1 MRSFGIKKQLSL
13 FWFCALLSTLLFGG
27 PQIKVSDYSSYDS
40 LIILSNNN
48 QNDSIRILSY
58 IYLASMKQEG
68 NNFITSI
75 NRRNYLNKAKELAEK
90 KQLLDMLAYSA
101 DKIGVLRRNNN
112 QYDIAI
118 MLHRFALE
126 ISQETNNKRQ
136 GSIFNNN
143 LGVVYRRIDQYD
155 KATEY
160 HQRALALAE
169 EINDK
174 KSQAVAINSLGNI
187 QISIGN
193 TEDALKLFRKSLLIE
208 QELDNKLGTAI
219 NLNNLGNVYFNHKE
233 FDKAIEYYKLSL
245 EINKQIKSERGK
257 AICYSDLGQA
267 YKEKGKVQKALQYF
281 LKAMSI
287 NLNQGDRVFLADTYI
302 NLGLIYLSK
311 NELNTAERYI
321 LMGLR
326 ISKEI
331 GAKENIENAHEGL
344 YNIYK
349 SRKKYKT
356 ALLHYDTFH
365 IYRDSILSIDLQ
377 KDIARLKIS
386 FNSERNENMVSI
398 LEKQSKIDQLELKRQ
413 KFYSWLVLSAFI
425 IALGAVWFL
434 AFYLWTKNKSNK
446 ILKKKNEEIDR
457 ARHNLKNLADD
468 LFAAKQEAEKSNN
481 IKSEFLA
488 NMSHEIRT
496 PLNAVIGFTDL
507 LEQKLTDNSQKE
519 HLKLIKLS
527 ANVLLVLINDV
538 LDLSKI
544 EAGKTDITFKPL
556 IIRDVFNELDLIF
569 RKRIHDKNIGL
580 HINFDDSVPTTINFS
595 DLRLR
600 QILLNMISNAIKF
613 TESGE
618 ININIRAENTNLN
631 NRTTNLTIE
640 VIDTGRGIP
649 LTEQQNIF
657 EAFYQIDGI
666 NKNQGTG
673 LGLSI
678 TSKLVSML
686 NGEINLN
693 SREGKGS
700 KFTITFNDVEILKPD
715 GLDVRMIGNGN
726 KSAETQ
732 SANAVRDTDFRNIS
746 GFTTKD
752 LELSSV
758 LISAFN
764 NEFKQAKESN
774 LIENIQK
781 FSNRLR
787 KISDEQNNLKLGLY
801 CDKLDQLI
809 GQFDIGGIE
818 TYFDIFEQEIKKIIE
833 T

>member
-1 MRSFGIKKQLSL
+1 
-13 FWFCALLSTLLFGG
+13 
-27 PQIKVSDYSSYDS
+27 V
-40 LIILSNNN
+40 ILSNTYE
-48 QNDSIRILSY
+48 NDSIRILSY
-58 IYLASMKQEG
+58 IYLASMKQDE

-90 KQLLDMLAYSA
+90 KNMLDMLAFSS

-118 MLHRFALE
+118 MLHQFALE
-126 ISQETNNKRQ
+126 ISKETNNKHA

-143 LGVVYRRIDQYD
+143 LGVVYRRVDQYD
-155 KATEY
+155 KAMEY
-160 HQRALALAE
+160 HQKALTLAE

-174 KSQAVAINSLGNI
+174 KSQAIAINSLGNI

-193 TEDALKLFRKSLLIE
+193 TEDALKLFRKSLLLE

-219 NLNNLGNVYFNHKE
+219 NLNNLGNVYFYRKE

-257 AICYSDLGQA
+257 AICYSDLGQT
-267 YKEKGKVQKALQYF
+267 YKEKGNIQKALQYY
-281 LKAMSI
+281 LLAMSI

-311 NELNTAERYI
+311 NELNTAENYI
-321 LMGLR
+321 LMGLK

-331 GAKENIENAHEGL
+331 GTKENIENAHEGL

-349 SRKKYKT
+349 LRKQYKT

-365 IYRDSILSIDLQ
+365 IYRDSIMSIELQ

-386 FNSERNENMVSI
+386 FDSERNENMVSI

-425 IALGAVWFL
+425 IALGTVWFL
-434 AFYLWTKNKSNK
+434 AFYLLTKNKSNK

-457 ARHNLKNLADD
+457 ARHNLKILADD
-468 LFAAKQEAEKSNN
+468 LFLAKLEAEKSNN

-507 LEQKLTDNSQKE
+507 LEKTLTDKAQKE
-519 HLKLIKLS
+519 HLKSIKLS

-544 EAGKTDITFKPL
+544 EAGKINIVYKPL
-556 IIRDVFNELDLIF
+556 IIRDVFNELDFIF
-569 RKRIHDKNIGL
+569 RERIQEKKIGL
-580 HINFDDSVPTTINFS
+580 HLNFDDSVPTTINFS

-600 QILLNMISNAIKF
+600 QIMLNLISNAIKF
-613 TESGE
+613 TDVGE
-618 ININIRAENTNLN
+618 ININVTTKNTDLKNCSTNLI
-631 NRTTNLTIE
+631 IE
-640 VIDTGRGIP
+640 VIDTGSGIP
-649 LTEQQNIF
+649 IAEQQNIF
-657 EAFYQIDGI
+657 EAFYQIEDI
-666 NKNQGTG
+666 NINQGTG

-678 TSKLVSML
+678 TSKLVNML
-686 NGEINLN
+686 KGEISLK
-693 SREGKGS
+693 STEGKGS
-700 KFTITFNDVEILKPD
+700 KFTIIFNEVEILKPD
-715 GLDVRMIGNGN
+715 DPNGQIVSGKSQKSDEIQSGNTVITEID
-726 KSAETQ
+726 K
-732 SANAVRDTDFRNIS
+732 IS

-752 LELSSV
+752 IELNSV
-758 LISAFN
+758 LTNVFD
-764 NEFKQAKESN
+764 NEFKRAKESN

-781 FSNRLR
+781 FSDRLR
-787 KISDEQNNLKLGLY
+787 KIAIEQNNFKLGLY
-801 CDKLDQLI
+801 CDKLDELI
-809 GQFDIGGIE
+809 KQFDIGGIE
-818 TYFDIFEQEIKKIIE
+818 TYFDLFELEIKKI
-833 T
+833 TST